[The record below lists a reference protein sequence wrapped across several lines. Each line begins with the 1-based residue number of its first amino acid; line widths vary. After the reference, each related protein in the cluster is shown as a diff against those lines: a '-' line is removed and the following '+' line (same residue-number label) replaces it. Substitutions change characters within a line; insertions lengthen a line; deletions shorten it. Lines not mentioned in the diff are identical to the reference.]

1 MNNIRGAYMSTT
13 LLICKNTIKQLVTE
27 ALRSPVEK
35 VFLGIGLQSG
45 REFRVIEVQECP
57 NISNNPQIH
66 FTADPLCLYRLFSY
80 AKERGLNII
89 LFGHSHP
96 TSPSPSPLDLENMR
110 VWRGIWLIIS
120 STTGGYAAWIF
131 NEYGLENV
139 EIKLDEC

>member
-1 MNNIRGAYMSTT
+1 MSTI

-45 REFRVIEVQECP
+45 REFRVIEVQECL

-80 AKERGLNII
+80 AVVKLLCFSQGFI
-89 LFGHSHP
+89 
-96 TSPSPSPLDLENMR
+96 R
-110 VWRGIWLIIS
+110 VVDVS
-120 STTGGYAAWIF
+120 STWDASRCGF
-131 NEYGLENV
+131 NV
-139 EIKLDEC
+139 ET